1 MCGRYRLEDKLY
13 EGKFSTIY
21 SGRNVQ
27 SDTDCSIK
35 CEARAVKPSFVINE
49 GKVLEEIQGGIGIPN
64 LLWAGENGD
73 FNFLI
78 TELLGNSLE
87 DYLELCG
94 GRFSLKTV
102 LMIADKVL
110 SSL

>member
-1 MCGRYRLEDKLY
+1 MSSLEIRVCGRYRLEDKLY
-13 EGKFSTIY
+13 EGKASTIY

-35 CEARAVKPSFVINE
+35 CESKTVKPSMVGNE
-49 GKVLEEIQGGIGIPN
+49 GRVLEEIQGGIGIPN

-87 DYLELCG
+87 DYL
-94 GRFSLKTV
+94 
-102 LMIADKVL
+102 
-110 SSL
+110 

>member
-1 MCGRYRLEDKLY
+1 M
-13 EGKFSTIY
+13 
-21 SGRNVQ
+21 
-27 SDTDCSIK
+27 
-35 CEARAVKPSFVINE
+35 INE

-87 DYLELCG
+87 DYLEICG

-102 LMIADKVL
+102 LMIADKIL